1 MILNFAEKAMMN
13 NPVRAAL
20 QRNFEAQRLL
30 SMGGPMHGGVALEI
44 GCGRGVG
51 SEIIFDIFNAEKIDA
66 FDLDPRMVKLA
77 RKRLDSYAERINI
90 WKGDATKIIAKD
102 NHYDA
107 VFDFGIIH
115 HIPNWR
121 DAIRE
126 VYRVLKPKG
135 RFYCEEVFEKYL
147 SHPIWR
153 RLLDHPQ
160 EDRFNYDQFV
170 EVLKSNNFLIIA
182 SNQLF
187 EQFGWFIADKQ

>member
-1 MILNFAEKAMMN
+1 MILNFAERVMMN

-20 QRNFEAQRLL
+20 QRTFEAQRLL
-30 SMGGPMHGGVALEI
+30 SMGGPMHDGVALEI

-77 RKRLDSYAERINI
+77 RKRLVSYAERINI
-90 WKGDATKIIAKD
+90 WKGDATKIITED

-121 DAIRE
+121 NAIKE

-153 RLLDHPQ
+153 RLLDHPR
-160 EDRFNYDQFV
+160 EDRFDYNQFV
-170 EVLKSNNFLIIA
+170 EVLKNNGFSIIA